1 MLRVGIAGI
10 GFIGMIHFLAYRK
23 TPGAKVR
30 ALCEQDEKRL
40 AGDWRDIKGNFG
52 PAGTQMDLSG
62 IATYRDLGEMIAD
75 PNLDVIDV
83 CLPPGLHADVTVAA
97 LKAGKHVFCEKPI
110 ALTDADARRMV
121 AEARAADRQLLVGH
135 VLPFMPEYA
144 FAYRTIRDGKY
155 GKLLG
160 GNFKRIIADPLW
172 LPNYYQADK
181 IGGPLLDLHIHDAHF
196 IRLAFGMP
204 TSVSSR
210 GRMRGEVV
218 EFAETQFIFDD
229 PALVVAASTGV
240 IGQQGRSFA
249 QSFEIYLERAT
260 LLFDFAVIDGKA
272 NAGTPLTVLD
282 SKGKVV
288 HPQLGA
294 GDPVDGFVAELKE
307 VMRSIRTGEGSKILG
322 CDLARDA
329 LLLCHKQTQS
339 VRSGKPVKMP
349 GASV

>member
-40 AGDWRDIKGNFG
+40 AGDWRTIKGNFG

-110 ALTDADARRMV
+110 ALTEADARRMV
-121 AEARAADRQLLVGH
+121 AAARAADRQLLVGH

-144 FAYRTIRDGKY
+144 FAYRTIRDGRY

-172 LPNYYQADK
+172 LPNYYKADK

-204 TSVSSR
+204 TAVSSR

-229 PALVVAASTGV
+229 PAMVVAASTGV
-240 IGQQGRSFA
+240 IRQQGRSFA

-272 NAGTPLTVLD
+272 NAGTPLTVLE

-288 HPQLGA
+288 RPKLGE

-339 VRSGKPVKMP
+339 VRTGKPVKT
-349 GASV
+349 GAKS